1 MTARERWGE
10 IAVAIVLALIGLG
23 FASLA
28 WRLPGSAEPG
38 VPGSAT
44 APLFL
49 GLLLIACALAVIGN
63 AVRNSAA
70 GAIASGDFR
79 QIGKP
84 LIGLGLLIACAF
96 TLEPLG
102 FILATFLFLIAG
114 FIALGDT
121 PWRMALPAAAT
132 GSLGLWLIFTKLLG
146 VGLPYGLIE
155 DILFR

>member
-1 MTARERWGE
+1 MTAGEKWGE
-10 IAVAIVLALIGLG
+10 IAVAAFLALVGLG
-23 FASLA
+23 FAGLA

-49 GLLLIACALAVIGN
+49 GLLLIGCALTVI
-63 AVRNSAA
+63 ARAFFKVAS
-70 GAIASGDFR
+70 GAIQAGDFTQFR
-79 QIGKP
+79 QAG
-84 LIGLGLLIACAF
+84 IGLALLMACAF
-96 TLEPLG
+96 TLEPFG
-102 FILATFLFLIAG
+102 FILATFLFLVAG
-114 FIALGDT
+114 FMLLGHT

-155 DILFR
+155 EILFR